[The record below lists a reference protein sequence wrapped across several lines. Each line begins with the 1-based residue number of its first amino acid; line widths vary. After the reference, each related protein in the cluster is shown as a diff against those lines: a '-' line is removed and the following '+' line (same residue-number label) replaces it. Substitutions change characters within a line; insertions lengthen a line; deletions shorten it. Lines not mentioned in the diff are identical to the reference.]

1 MLNEVQ
7 DEMASNFLV
16 LVYSKELA
24 KNVQSLA
31 LKSSLFKSF
40 ETNIDVNL
48 NDIKSD
54 INRSKIA
61 LLSRADLEL
70 LKNDKN
76 AFFKNV
82 QRKFLTALALDF

>member
-1 MLNEVQ
+1 M
-7 DEMASNFLV
+7 V
-16 LVYSKELA
+16 LVNSKELA

-40 ETNIDVNL
+40 EANIDVNL

-61 LLSRADLEL
+61 LLSRGDLEL

-76 AFFKNV
+76 AFFKKQAEGN
-82 QRKFLTALALDF
+82 F

>member
-1 MLNEVQ
+1 
-7 DEMASNFLV
+7 MASNFLV
-16 LVYSKELA
+16 LVNSKELA
-24 KNVQSLA
+24 KNVQNLA

-40 ETNIDVNL
+40 EANIEINL

-76 AFFKNV
+76 AFFKKRAEEIFSSFSFRLLNRCV
-82 QRKFLTALALDF
+82 

>member
-1 MLNEVQ
+1 M
-7 DEMASNFLV
+7 V
-16 LVYSKELA
+16 LVNSKELA

-40 ETNIDVNL
+40 EAKIDVNL

-70 LKNDKN
+70 LKSDKN
-76 AFFKNV
+76 TFFKKRTEEIFNSFGFRLLNV
-82 QRKFLTALALDF
+82 NDDFSR